1 MLKVKFFIKN
11 PKEVSNSIYVRVRAG
26 RKLDLVSTTK
36 EVTNLS
42 DWNSEEGYLL
52 ESFKELRNGKMVD
65 RRGAEIKNRILE
77 NTKVN
82 YRLSELRKEIEDVY
96 KVSETF
102 NAQTLKGLIFPAV
115 TETKDLSK
123 QSFVDYFETFI
134 NSKGSS
140 ISEDYVTK
148 VNSIKAIIERYI
160 KFKKLKDLLL
170 MDIDTDFKNDFEK
183 YCLNVEKY
191 SANYFERNFKFIKT
205 ILYHAQANG
214 YPIYHGL
221 SRIKCVTEKTMFVI
235 LTPQELELIEE
246 SKFSDEH
253 LEAAKDWLLISCYS
267 GQRISD
273 FMRFNTSMI
282 TKKYILDKEKY
293 FIEFVQEKTK
303 KQMLLPLHEKIIKI
317 LEKRNWNFPRKMS
330 EPRYNEHIKKVC
342 EYVGIDEEVEGSLS
356 IEEDKDSKQK
366 VQTLKS
372 KNKRRKVKGM
382 YPKYKLISSHT
393 GRRSFASNNFGT
405 IPTPLL
411 MRATGHSSEAML
423 LKYIGKIEEQQSLA
437 LAEYL

>member
-1 MLKVKFFIKN
+1 MLRVKFLVKN
-11 PKEVSNSIYVRVRAG
+11 PKEGLNTIYVRVRAG
-26 RKLDLVSTTK
+26 RKLDLISTTK

-52 ESFKELRNGKMVD
+52 ESFKELRNGKMITT
-65 RRGAEIKNRILE
+65 RGADIKNRILE

-82 YRLSELRKEIEDVY
+82 YRLAELKKEIEDTY
-96 KVSETF
+96 KTSEQF
-102 NAQTLKGLIFPAV
+102 DSPTLKGLIFPVV
-115 TETKDLSK
+115 TETEDLSK
-123 QSFVDYFETFI
+123 QNFVDYCDIFVK
-134 NSKGSS
+134 SKGSS
-140 ISEDYVTK
+140 ISEDYVIK
-148 VNSIKAIIERYI
+148 VESIKTIIEHYI
-160 KFKKLKDLLL
+160 KCKKLKSLLL
-170 MDIDTDFKNDFEK
+170 TDIDVNFKNDFEK
-183 YCLNVEKY
+183 HCLSEEY
-191 SANYFERNFKFIKT
+191 GINYFERNFKFIKT
-205 ILYHAQANG
+205 ILYHAQSNG

-221 SRIKCVTEKTMFVI
+221 NKIKCMTEKTMFVI
-235 LTPQELELIEE
+235 LTQQELELIEK

-253 LEAAKDWLLISCYS
+253 LETAKDWLLISCYS

-282 TKKYILDKEKY
+282 TRKLIKGEKRD
-293 FIEFVQEKTK
+293 FIEFTQEKTK
-303 KQMLLPLHEKIIKI
+303 KQILLPLHEKIIKI
-317 LEKRNWNFPRKMS
+317 LKKRDWSFPRKMS

-342 EYVGIDEEVEGSLS
+342 EYVGIDEEVEGNLS
-356 IEEDKDSKQK
+356 IDLSKEDSPKIKTSIS
-366 VQTLKS
+366 T
-372 KNKRRKVKGM
+372 KNKRRKVKGI